1 MSARLEGRAGDSLFD
16 FRRESRFWF
25 GIVKVRREI
34 IEERFIVGV
43 AKTAH
48 FTPMLKFD
56 SFPVP
61 GGALT
66 DHRTQRRVATAA
78 TVEQQIPTGASR
90 KV

>member
-1 MSARLEGRAGDSLFD
+1 MSARLEGRAVDGLLD
-16 FRRESRFWF
+16 FRRESRLWF

-34 IEERFIVGV
+34 IEERFKVGV
-43 AKTAH
+43 AKTAN

-66 DHRTQRRVATAA
+66 YYRTQRRVATAA
-78 TVEQQIPTGASR
+78 AGKQQIPTGPCR
-90 KV
+90 QE